1 MRQLN
6 SGEAERGGECVE
18 QIKSGYEYSSH
29 LNQDGIEMDITIKTT
44 REMAMSDLFGRYAAL
59 SHGVY
64 LEMAKDVSSL
74 TSQTTEEDMEL
85 LITEYIDVVREQ
97 MKKPNVSLVTINDSI
112 RLLERHIHNVKI
124 GAIRIS
130 QMED

>member
-1 MRQLN
+1 ME
-6 SGEAERGGECVE
+6 S
-18 QIKSGYEYSSH
+18 IKSGYEYSSH
-29 LNQDGIEMDITIKTT
+29 LNQDGIEMDIAIKTT
-44 REMAMSDLFGRYAAL
+44 REMAMSELLGHYAAL

-97 MKKPNVSLVTINDSI
+97 MKKPDVSLVTINDSI